1 MATPEPAS
9 KVLLVEGVDDEHVVR
24 HLRKSLN
31 LELTFECRDEKG
43 IDNLLKA
50 IPLQIKVPGRQVV
63 GILADANTNVHS
75 RWQAIANKLSVADV
89 LPPDTLDGDG
99 TIIDG
104 MPRVGVWLMP
114 DNNHPGDLEDFVVK
128 LVPEDDAVWPRAV
141 EYIDNI
147 PISDRKFKEQKTM
160 RAKLHAWLATQE
172 EPRQMGAAIG
182 RGSLVAGPSAKNF
195 ANWLEKLFSTN
206 P

>member
-1 MATPEPAS
+1 M
-9 KVLLVEGVDDEHVVR
+9 
-24 HLRKSLN
+24 
-31 LELTFECRDEKG
+31 
-43 IDNLLKA
+43 
-50 IPLQIKVPGRQVV
+50 
-63 GILADANTNVHS
+63 
-75 RWQAIANKLSVADV
+75 

-114 DNNHPGDLEDFVVK
+114 DNNHPGDLDDFVVK

-172 EPRQMGAAIG
+172 EPRQMGATIG